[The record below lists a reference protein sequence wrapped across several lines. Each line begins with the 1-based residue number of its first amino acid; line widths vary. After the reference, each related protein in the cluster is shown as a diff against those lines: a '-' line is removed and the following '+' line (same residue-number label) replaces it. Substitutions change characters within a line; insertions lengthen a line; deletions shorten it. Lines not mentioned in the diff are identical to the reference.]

1 MMIGILWLLI
11 ILSGLYLLYLIVV
24 VEGFETIPSELDT
37 NEDTLRKEINSQI
50 TLLNENLCPIYKAVL
65 DARIDAYIEKH
76 PEINDDEK
84 KAFRCKAK
92 AIAKASI
99 KKDAQGLLFQCPP
112 YTEAMDVPNNVD
124 AYIINTSI
132 IFTVFVIESK
142 KKIEE
147 SLSKCTKERF
157 EDKEDE
163 ECPAPKNADVNN
175 DPELQKQR
183 IQALELKLS
192 ALKKGLNS
200 KEYTLLLDNYKEL
213 TTLKAKAESGQLTPN
228 CSS

>member
-1 MMIGILWLLI
+1 MVTGILWLLI
-11 ILSGLYLLYLIVV
+11 ILSGLYLLYLVV
-24 VEGFETIPSELDT
+24 IVEGFETIPSDLDIK
-37 NEDTLRKEINSQI
+37 EEGLRKEINSQI

-65 DARIDAYIEKH
+65 DARTDAYIEKQ
-76 PEINDDEK
+76 PEINDSEK
-84 KAFRCKAK
+84 KAFRCKAR
-92 AIAKASI
+92 AIAMASM
-99 KKDAQGLLFQCPP
+99 KKDAQDLLFQCPP
-112 YTEAMDVPNNVD
+112 YTEPMDVPNNID
-124 AYIINTSI
+124 NYIINTSI

-147 SLSKCTKERF
+147 SLSKCTKEGF
-157 EDKEDE
+157 EDKDD
-163 ECPAPKNADVNN
+163 ECPSPKNAGVNN

-200 KEYTLLLDNYKEL
+200 KEYILLLDNYKEL